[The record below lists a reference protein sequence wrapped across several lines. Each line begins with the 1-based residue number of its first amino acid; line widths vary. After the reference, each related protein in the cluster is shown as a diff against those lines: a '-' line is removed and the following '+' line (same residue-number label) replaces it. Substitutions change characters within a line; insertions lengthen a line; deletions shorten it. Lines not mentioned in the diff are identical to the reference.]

1 MKYIRS
7 ILAVFCFFIFG
18 IGAVILNFLLFPFI
32 KNNKELCSDII
43 HYTWKFF
50 VNLMMW
56 LKLFRLDI
64 KKLGKIKNKVIVST
78 HPSFIDIVILI
89 ALIPRSTCFV
99 KKELAHNPIL
109 KNLVTSIFITN
120 EVELEELK
128 SESKKML
135 DRGFNVI
142 IFPSGIRHR
151 RDEFPK
157 IRKGA
162 SLVAL
167 NAGKNIVPVRMFSD
181 RDFLFINQPFYAVSD
196 RCVNFEI
203 EQMREINIADFIGES
218 CTVCDIILVWS
229 RYGIKRRTE
238 TTYNRKPCA

>member
-18 IGAVILNFLLFPFI
+18 IGAVILNFLLFTFI

-43 HYTWKFF
+43 HNTWRFF
-50 VNLMMW
+50 VNLMMF
-56 LKLFRLDI
+56 LKLFRLDV
-64 KKLGKIKNKVIVST
+64 KKLEKIENKVIVST

-120 EVELEELK
+120 EVELDELK

-167 NAGKNIVPVRMFSD
+167 NAGKNIVPIKMFSD

-218 CTVCDIILVWS
+218 EIITKQRLTHKIEEEL
-229 RYGIKRRTE
+229 YGL
-238 TTYNRKPCA
+238 

>member
-43 HYTWKFF
+43 HNTWKFF
-50 VNLMMW
+50 VNLMMF
-56 LKLFRLDI
+56 LKLFRLDV
-64 KKLGKIKNKVIVST
+64 KKLEKIENKVIVST

-120 EVELEELK
+120 EVELDELK

-135 DRGFNVI
+135 DRGVNVI

-167 NAGKNIVPVRMFSD
+167 NAGKNIVPIKVFSD

-218 CTVCDIILVWS
+218 EIITKQRLTHKIEEEL
-229 RYGIKRRTE
+229 YGL
-238 TTYNRKPCA
+238 

>member
-1 MKYIRS
+1 
-7 ILAVFCFFIFG
+7 
-18 IGAVILNFLLFPFI
+18 
-32 KNNKELCSDII
+32 
-43 HYTWKFF
+43 
-50 VNLMMW
+50 MMF
-56 LKLFRLDI
+56 LKLFRLDV
-64 KKLGKIKNKVIVST
+64 KKLKKIENKVIVST

-218 CTVCDIILVWS
+218 EIITKQRLTNKIEDEL
-229 RYGIKRRTE
+229 YGL
-238 TTYNRKPCA
+238 

>member
-7 ILAVFCFFIFG
+7 ILAVFCFFIFE

-43 HYTWKFF
+43 HNTWRFF
-50 VNLMMW
+50 VNLMMF
-56 LKLFRLDI
+56 LKLFRLDV
-64 KKLGKIKNKVIVST
+64 KNLEKIENKVIVST

-120 EVELEELK
+120 EVELDELK

-167 NAGKNIVPVRMFSD
+167 NAGKNIVPIKMFSD

-218 CTVCDIILVWS
+218 EIITKQRLTHKIEEEL
-229 RYGIKRRTE
+229 YGL
-238 TTYNRKPCA
+238 

>member
-43 HYTWKFF
+43 HNTWRFF
-50 VNLMMW
+50 VNLMMF
-56 LKLFRLDI
+56 LKLFRLDV
-64 KKLGKIKNKVIVST
+64 KNLEKIENKVIVST
-78 HPSFIDIVILI
+78 HPSFI

-120 EVELEELK
+120 EVELDELK

-167 NAGKNIVPVRMFSD
+167 NAGKNIVPIKMFSD

-218 CTVCDIILVWS
+218 EIITKQRLTHKIEEEL
-229 RYGIKRRTE
+229 YGL
-238 TTYNRKPCA
+238 

>member
-43 HYTWKFF
+43 HNTWRFF
-50 VNLMMW
+50 VNLMMF
-56 LKLFRLDI
+56 LKLFRLDV
-64 KKLGKIKNKVIVST
+64 KNLEKIENKVIVST

-120 EVELEELK
+120 EVELGELK

-167 NAGKNIVPVRMFSD
+167 NAGKNIVPIKMFSD

-218 CTVCDIILVWS
+218 EIITKQRLTHKIEEEL
-229 RYGIKRRTE
+229 YGL
-238 TTYNRKPCA
+238 

>member
-1 MKYIRS
+1 MQFF
-7 ILAVFCFFIFG
+7 VFLL
-18 IGAVILNFLLFPFI
+18 GAVILNFLLFPFI

-43 HYTWKFF
+43 HNTWRFF
-50 VNLMMW
+50 VNLMMF
-56 LKLFRLDI
+56 LKLFRLDV
-64 KKLGKIKNKVIVST
+64 KKLEKIENKVIVST

-120 EVELEELK
+120 EVELDELK

-167 NAGKNIVPVRMFSD
+167 NAGKNIVPIKMFSD

-218 CTVCDIILVWS
+218 EIITKQRLTHKIEEEL
-229 RYGIKRRTE
+229 YGL
-238 TTYNRKPCA
+238 

>member
-43 HYTWKFF
+43 HNTWRFF
-50 VNLMMW
+50 VNLMMF
-56 LKLFRLDI
+56 LKLFRLDV
-64 KKLGKIKNKVIVST
+64 KKLEKIENKVIVST

-120 EVELEELK
+120 EVELDELK

-167 NAGKNIVPVRMFSD
+167 NAGKNIVPVKVFSD

-203 EQMREINIADFIGES
+203 KQMREINIADFIGES
-218 CTVCDIILVWS
+218 EIITKQRLTHKIEEEL
-229 RYGIKRRTE
+229 YGL
-238 TTYNRKPCA
+238 

>member
-43 HYTWKFF
+43 HNTWKFF
-50 VNLMMW
+50 VNLMMF
-56 LKLFRLDI
+56 LKLFRLDV
-64 KKLGKIKNKVIVST
+64 KNLEKIENKVIVST

-120 EVELEELK
+120 EVELDELK

-167 NAGKNIVPVRMFSD
+167 NSGKNIVPVKMFSD

-218 CTVCDIILVWS
+218 EIITKQRLTHKIEEEL
-229 RYGIKRRTE
+229 YGL
-238 TTYNRKPCA
+238 

>member
-135 DRGFNVI
+135 DRGVNVI

-218 CTVCDIILVWS
+218 EIITKQRLTNKIEDEL
-229 RYGIKRRTE
+229 YGL
-238 TTYNRKPCA
+238 

>member
-1 MKYIRS
+1 MKHIRS

-43 HYTWKFF
+43 HNTWRFF
-50 VNLMMW
+50 VNLMMF
-56 LKLFRLDI
+56 LKLFRLDV
-64 KKLGKIKNKVIVST
+64 KKLEKIENKVIVST

-120 EVELEELK
+120 EVELDELK

-167 NAGKNIVPVRMFSD
+167 NAGKNIVPIKMFSD

-218 CTVCDIILVWS
+218 EIITKQRLTHKIEEEL
-229 RYGIKRRTE
+229 YGL
-238 TTYNRKPCA
+238 

>member
-43 HYTWKFF
+43 HNTWKFF
-50 VNLMMW
+50 VNLMMF
-56 LKLFRLDI
+56 LKLFRLDV
-64 KKLGKIKNKVIVST
+64 KNLEKIENKVIVST

-120 EVELEELK
+120 EVELDELK

-167 NAGKNIVPVRMFSD
+167 NAGKNIVPIKVFSD

-218 CTVCDIILVWS
+218 EIITKQRLTHKIEEEL
-229 RYGIKRRTE
+229 YGL
-238 TTYNRKPCA
+238 

>member
-43 HYTWKFF
+43 HNTWRFF
-50 VNLMMW
+50 VNLMMF
-56 LKLFRLDI
+56 LKLFRLDV
-64 KKLGKIKNKVIVST
+64 KKLEKIENKVIVST

-120 EVELEELK
+120 EVELDELK

-135 DRGFNVI
+135 DMGFNVI

-167 NAGKNIVPVRMFSD
+167 NAGKNIVPVKVFSD

-218 CTVCDIILVWS
+218 EIITKQRLTHKIEEEL
-229 RYGIKRRTE
+229 YGL
-238 TTYNRKPCA
+238 

>member
-43 HYTWKFF
+43 HNTWRFF
-50 VNLMMW
+50 VNLMMF
-56 LKLFRLDI
+56 LKLFRLDV
-64 KKLGKIKNKVIVST
+64 KKLEKIENKVIVST

-120 EVELEELK
+120 KVELDELK

-167 NAGKNIVPVRMFSD
+167 NAGKNIVPVKVFSD

-218 CTVCDIILVWS
+218 EIITKQRLTHKIEEEL
-229 RYGIKRRTE
+229 YGL
-238 TTYNRKPCA
+238 

>member
-7 ILAVFCFFIFG
+7 FFAIFCFGVFG
-18 IGAVILNFLLFPFI
+18 AGAAILNFVLFPFI

-43 HYTWKFF
+43 HCLWKFF
-50 VNLMMW
+50 VNLMMF
-56 LKLFRLDI
+56 LRLFKLDI
-64 KKLGKIKNKVIVST
+64 KRLDKIENKVIVST

-89 ALIPRSTCFV
+89 SLIPRSTCFV

-109 KNLVTSIFITN
+109 KNLVSSIFITN
-120 EVELEELK
+120 EVELDELK

-157 IRKGA
+157 IKKGA
-162 SLVAL
+162 SLIAL
-167 NAGKNIVPVRMFSD
+167 NSGKNIVPVRFYSD

-196 RCVNFEI
+196 SRVTFEI
-203 EQMREINIADFIGES
+203 QQMNEIKVEDFVCENEIVAKKKITEQIVKELY
-218 CTVCDIILVWS
+218 DII
-229 RYGIKRRTE
+229 
-238 TTYNRKPCA
+238 

>member
-43 HYTWKFF
+43 HHTWRFF
-50 VNLMMW
+50 VNLMMF
-56 LKLFRLDI
+56 LKLFRLDV
-64 KKLGKIKNKVIVST
+64 KNLEKIENKVIVST

-120 EVELEELK
+120 EVELDELK
-128 SESKKML
+128 FESKKML

-167 NAGKNIVPVRMFSD
+167 NAGKNIVPVKMFSD

-218 CTVCDIILVWS
+218 EIITKQRLTHKIEEEL
-229 RYGIKRRTE
+229 YGL
-238 TTYNRKPCA
+238 

>member
-109 KNLVTSIFITN
+109 KKLVTIIFTTN

-218 CTVCDIILVWS
+218 EIITKQRLTNKIEDEL
-229 RYGIKRRTE
+229 YGL
-238 TTYNRKPCA
+238 

>member
-135 DRGFNVI
+135 DIGFNVI

-218 CTVCDIILVWS
+218 EIITKQRLTNKIEDEL
-229 RYGIKRRTE
+229 YGL
-238 TTYNRKPCA
+238 

>member
-43 HYTWKFF
+43 HNTWRFF
-50 VNLMMW
+50 VNLMMF

-218 CTVCDIILVWS
+218 EIITKQRLTNKIEDEL
-229 RYGIKRRTE
+229 YGL
-238 TTYNRKPCA
+238 

>member
-43 HYTWKFF
+43 HNTWRFF
-50 VNLMMW
+50 VNLMMF
-56 LKLFRLDI
+56 LKLFRLDV
-64 KKLGKIKNKVIVST
+64 KNLEKIENKVIVST

-120 EVELEELK
+120 EVELDELK

-142 IFPSGIRHR
+142 IFPSGIRYR

-167 NAGKNIVPVRMFSD
+167 NAGKNIVPVKMFSD

-218 CTVCDIILVWS
+218 EIITKQRLTHKIEEEL
-229 RYGIKRRTE
+229 YGL
-238 TTYNRKPCA
+238 

>member
-32 KNNKELCSDII
+32 KNNKELCSYII
-43 HYTWKFF
+43 HNTWRFF
-50 VNLMMW
+50 VNLMMF
-56 LKLFRLDI
+56 LKLFRLDV
-64 KKLGKIKNKVIVST
+64 KNLEKIENKVIVST
-78 HPSFIDIVILI
+78 HPSFIDIVIII

-120 EVELEELK
+120 EVELDELK

-167 NAGKNIVPVRMFSD
+167 NAGKNIVPIKMFSD

-218 CTVCDIILVWS
+218 EIITKQRLTHKIEEEL
-229 RYGIKRRTE
+229 YGL
-238 TTYNRKPCA
+238 

>member
-181 RDFLFINQPFYAVSD
+181 RDFLFINQPFYAVSY

-218 CTVCDIILVWS
+218 EIITKQRLTNKIEDEL
-229 RYGIKRRTE
+229 YGL
-238 TTYNRKPCA
+238 

>member
-32 KNNKELCSDII
+32 KNNKELCSYII
-43 HYTWKFF
+43 HNTWRFF
-50 VNLMMW
+50 VNLMMF
-56 LKLFRLDI
+56 LKLFRLDV
-64 KKLGKIKNKVIVST
+64 KNLEKIENKVIVST

-120 EVELEELK
+120 EVELDELK

-167 NAGKNIVPVRMFSD
+167 NAGKNIVPVKMFSD

-218 CTVCDIILVWS
+218 EIITKQRLTHKIEEEL
-229 RYGIKRRTE
+229 YGL
-238 TTYNRKPCA
+238 

>member
-43 HYTWKFF
+43 HNTWRFF
-50 VNLMMW
+50 VNLMMF
-56 LKLFRLDI
+56 LKLFRLDV
-64 KKLGKIKNKVIVST
+64 KNLEKIENKVIVST

-120 EVELEELK
+120 EVELDELK

-167 NAGKNIVPVRMFSD
+167 NAGKNIVPIKVFSD

-218 CTVCDIILVWS
+218 EIITKQRLTHKIEEEL
-229 RYGIKRRTE
+229 YGL
-238 TTYNRKPCA
+238 

>member
-43 HYTWKFF
+43 HNTWRFF
-50 VNLMMW
+50 VNLMMF
-56 LKLFRLDI
+56 LKLFRLDV
-64 KKLGKIKNKVIVST
+64 KNLEKIENKVIVST

-120 EVELEELK
+120 EVELDELK

-167 NAGKNIVPVRMFSD
+167 NAGKNIVPVKMFSD

-203 EQMREINIADFIGES
+203 EQMGEINIADFIGES
-218 CTVCDIILVWS
+218 EIITKQRLTHKIEEEL
-229 RYGIKRRTE
+229 YGL
-238 TTYNRKPCA
+238 

>member
-7 ILAVFCFFIFG
+7 IFAVFCFFIFG

-43 HYTWKFF
+43 HNTWRFF
-50 VNLMMW
+50 VNLMMFF
-56 LKLFRLDI
+56 KLFRLDV
-64 KKLGKIKNKVIVST
+64 KKLKKIENKVIVST

-99 KKELAHNPIL
+99 KKELAYNPIL

-218 CTVCDIILVWS
+218 EIITKQRLTNKIEDEL
-229 RYGIKRRTE
+229 YGL
-238 TTYNRKPCA
+238 

>member
-43 HYTWKFF
+43 HNTWRFF
-50 VNLMMW
+50 VNLMMF
-56 LKLFRLDI
+56 LKLFRLDV
-64 KKLGKIKNKVIVST
+64 KKLEKIENKVIVST

-120 EVELEELK
+120 EVELDELK

-167 NAGKNIVPVRMFSD
+167 NAGKNIVPVKVFSD

-196 RCVNFEI
+196 RWVNFEI

-218 CTVCDIILVWS
+218 EIITKQRLTHKIEEEL
-229 RYGIKRRTE
+229 YGL
-238 TTYNRKPCA
+238 

>member
-43 HYTWKFF
+43 HNTWRFF
-50 VNLMMW
+50 VNLMMF
-56 LKLFRLDI
+56 LKLFRLDV
-64 KKLGKIKNKVIVST
+64 KKLEKIENKVIVST

-218 CTVCDIILVWS
+218 EIITKQRLTNKIEDEL
-229 RYGIKRRTE
+229 YGL
-238 TTYNRKPCA
+238 

>member
-43 HYTWKFF
+43 HNTWKFF
-50 VNLMMW
+50 VNLMMF
-56 LKLFRLDI
+56 LKLFRLDV
-64 KKLGKIKNKVIVST
+64 KNLEKIENKVIVST

-120 EVELEELK
+120 EVELDELK

-167 NAGKNIVPVRMFSD
+167 NAGKNIVPVKMFSD

-218 CTVCDIILVWS
+218 EIITKQRLTHKIEEEL
-229 RYGIKRRTE
+229 YGL
-238 TTYNRKPCA
+238 

>member
-43 HYTWKFF
+43 HNTWRFF
-50 VNLMMW
+50 VNLMMF
-56 LKLFRLDI
+56 LKLFRLDV
-64 KKLGKIKNKVIVST
+64 KKLEKIENKVIVST

-120 EVELEELK
+120 EVELDELK

-167 NAGKNIVPVRMFSD
+167 NAGKNIVPVKVFSD
-181 RDFLFINQPFYAVSD
+181 RDFLFINEPFYAVSD

-218 CTVCDIILVWS
+218 EIITKQRLTHKIEEEL
-229 RYGIKRRTE
+229 YGL
-238 TTYNRKPCA
+238 

>member
-56 LKLFRLDI
+56 LKLFRMDI

-218 CTVCDIILVWS
+218 EIITKQRLTNKIEDEL
-229 RYGIKRRTE
+229 YGL
-238 TTYNRKPCA
+238 

>member
-43 HYTWKFF
+43 HNTWRFF
-50 VNLMMW
+50 VNLMMF
-56 LKLFRLDI
+56 LKLFRLDV
-64 KKLGKIKNKVIVST
+64 KKLEKIENKVIVST

-120 EVELEELK
+120 EVELDELK

-135 DRGFNVI
+135 DMGFNVI

-167 NAGKNIVPVRMFSD
+167 NAGKNIVPVKVFSD

-218 CTVCDIILVWS
+218 EIITKQRLTHKIEEEL
-229 RYGIKRRTE
+229 YGV
-238 TTYNRKPCA
+238 

>member
-43 HYTWKFF
+43 HNTWRFF
-50 VNLMMW
+50 VNLMMF
-56 LKLFRLDI
+56 LKLFRLDV
-64 KKLGKIKNKVIVST
+64 KKLEKIENKVIVST

-120 EVELEELK
+120 EVELDELK

-167 NAGKNIVPVRMFSD
+167 NAGKNIVPIKMFSD

-218 CTVCDIILVWS
+218 EIITKQRLTHKIEVEL
-229 RYGIKRRTE
+229 YGL
-238 TTYNRKPCA
+238 

>member
-7 ILAVFCFFIFG
+7 IFAVFCFFIFG

-43 HYTWKFF
+43 HNTWRFF
-50 VNLMMW
+50 VNLMMF
-56 LKLFRLDI
+56 LKLFRLDV
-64 KKLGKIKNKVIVST
+64 KKLKKIENKVIVST

-99 KKELAHNPIL
+99 KKELAYNPIL

-120 EVELEELK
+120 EVELDELK
-128 SESKKML
+128 AESKKML

-203 EQMREINIADFIGES
+203 EQMSEINIADFIGES
-218 CTVCDIILVWS
+218 EIITKQRLTNKIEDEL
-229 RYGIKRRTE
+229 YGL
-238 TTYNRKPCA
+238 

>member
-43 HYTWKFF
+43 HNTWRFF
-50 VNLMMW
+50 VNLMMF
-56 LKLFRLDI
+56 LKLFRLDV
-64 KKLGKIKNKVIVST
+64 KNLEKIENKVIVST

-120 EVELEELK
+120 EVELDELK

-167 NAGKNIVPVRMFSD
+167 NAGKNIVPIKMFSD

-218 CTVCDIILVWS
+218 EIIAKQRLTHKIEEEL
-229 RYGIKRRTE
+229 YGL
-238 TTYNRKPCA
+238 